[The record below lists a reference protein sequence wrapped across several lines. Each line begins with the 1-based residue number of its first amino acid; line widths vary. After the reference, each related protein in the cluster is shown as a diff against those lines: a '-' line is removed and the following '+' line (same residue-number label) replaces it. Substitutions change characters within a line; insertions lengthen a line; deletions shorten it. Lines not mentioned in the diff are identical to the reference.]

1 MEAIK
6 ELLYKMADDA
16 LIIGHRNSEWTG
28 LGPVLEEDI
37 SFSSIAQD
45 KVGHAFQ
52 LYTILH
58 ENLGEAIPDVIA
70 FTRDEKLMK
79 CCQFVEYPIGEYDFS
94 LARHFFFDHAE
105 MLRYASLVHSTYTP
119 LAKLAAKVQGEIKY
133 HVFHANTWLKQ
144 LAHGNEE
151 SKARMQASINET
163 YPMALAHFEESTFE
177 DELVGN
183 GVFIGELA
191 LREKWQALMEQ
202 TLEPL
207 GYTLPVVRDETQYRG
222 GRFGY
227 HTEYL
232 QPLLDE
238 MGAVFRLDPE
248 AEW

>member
-52 LYTILH
+52 LYTILN
-58 ENLGEAIPDVIA
+58 EALGEGIPDVIA
-70 FTRDEKLMK
+70 FTRNEKQMK
-79 CCQFVEYPIGEYDFS
+79 CCHFVEMPIGEYDFS
-94 LARHFFFDHAE
+94 LARHFLFDHAE
-105 MLRYASLVHSTYTP
+105 MLRYASLASSSYTP

-144 LAHGNEE
+144 LANGTEE
-151 SKARMQASINET
+151 SKARMQAAINET
-163 YPMALAHFEESTFE
+163 YPMALAHFEAGPFE
-177 DELVGN
+177 AELIAN
-183 GVFIGELA
+183 GVFMGEAA
-191 LREKWQALMEQ
+191 LCSSWKDVVEGLLVTYGYSLPQNTDGALYQ
-202 TLEPL
+202 
-207 GYTLPVVRDETQYRG
+207 G

-232 QPLLDE
+232 QPLLEE
-238 MGAVFRLDPE
+238 MGAVFRLDPS